1 MLVIYIIL
9 SVLTALNLVK
19 ETEDKEKSI
28 KKINIYLVI
37 KLFLN
42 LIFANVY
49 IFLLI
54 QFLHKKEWY
63 MIMLPAIFSF
73 IFSVVDSMALYKT
86 IKKLRNLNC
95 TKKDYYFQVIG
106 DNILLYMAW
115 FATNLLHVFN
125 VEEQGDYLFLLF
137 CFVFFIIV
145 NLVVIRIRKFVMK
158 CKEVSSE
165 KLLSII
171 NKYSVEGY
179 KIYEYDGKM
188 MKSANAMVDSMFG
201 RGNIYFS
208 DYLIENMTEDE
219 IEAIYLHEMG
229 HIKKHHIALRNLF
242 LMLFI
247 PLMYGIGVLMD
258 KIEQVQHIN
267 IPLGIVFL
275 ISIVIGYTVFLYL
288 YISRKQEY
296 AADQY
301 AAENIENIDV
311 LSGALRKLNEL
322 NDILESD
329 KGKGLLKSHPAV
341 EKRIERI
348 NMIKE
353 NVNNREMV

>member
-1 MLVIYIIL
+1 
-9 SVLTALNLVK
+9 
-19 ETEDKEKSI
+19 
-28 KKINIYLVI
+28 
-37 KLFLN
+37 
-42 LIFANVY
+42 
-49 IFLLI
+49 
-54 QFLHKKEWY
+54 
-63 MIMLPAIFSF
+63 
-73 IFSVVDSMALYKT
+73 
-86 IKKLRNLNC
+86 
-95 TKKDYYFQVIG
+95 
-106 DNILLYMAW
+106 
-115 FATNLLHVFN
+115 
-125 VEEQGDYLFLLF
+125 
-137 CFVFFIIV
+137 
-145 NLVVIRIRKFVMK
+145 
-158 CKEVSSE
+158 
-165 KLLSII
+165 
-171 NKYSVEGY
+171 
-179 KIYEYDGKM
+179 
-188 MKSANAMVDSMFG
+188 
-201 RGNIYFS
+201 
-208 DYLIENMTEDE
+208 MTEDE

-311 LSGALRKLNEL
+311 LSKALRKLNEL

-341 EKRIERI
+341 DKRIERI
-348 NMIKE
+348 NAIKE
-353 NVNNREMV
+353 NCDKKRGVVL